1 MEKTPAGRSISL
13 SPSKGLYS
21 SLPRLSRSR
30 LVLCCPVPMRAPMPP
45 DLEEL
50 LASCGFRDPQAAR
63 KRLEELFT
71 DTAEMLALARLSGIL
86 RDALAESPDPD
97 AALFHLARFVEA
109 RGARLALYRSFQ
121 DHPALLDRFVHVVAS
136 SRYLAD
142 ILVRNP
148 DHLAFLSDPETL
160 VRFRAVP
167 ELLAEFERV
176 GALYGSVE
184 EKLDAA
190 RRIHRREI
198 FRIGAADLLGLA
210 DFPAIVRG
218 ISDLADAFVARCL
231 ALAAAP
237 EDAAGLAV
245 VALGKWGGRELNYS
259 SDIDLLFLA
268 RRAADVPAAARAARA
283 LVRAL
288 GERTVEGVV
297 YRVDLRLRPYGSEG
311 ELAPAAARAEEYLAA
326 KARPAERQAMLKARA
341 VAGDTAA
348 GRRFLRRIA
357 PVLLRDGPAARQEVR
372 RLKLRI
378 ERKLDERGHSEGHV
392 KLAPGGIRDV
402 EFIVQALQLEAGR
415 ERPDVLG
422 GHTLEAL
429 ERLEA
434 AGRITPVDAQ
444 ALREAYVFLRTV
456 EHRLQLMENRQ
467 VHRLPKREE
476 DLARLARTLGFRGP
490 GAAQRLLDA
499 YEARARRV
507 RALFDRLLGGRLP
520 GAAASAPVEDLRARL
535 RPAGERLDDATLARA
550 ADALAAV
557 KRPEDLEVRAWK
569 GAGRRWTAAVAAADP
584 PGLLALVSGLLAA
597 RRANIESGDFARLEP
612 PSGTPRP
619 REVTRK
625 TLALFEVALPDDAPP
640 DFWDAFRR
648 DLAERVAQ
656 ALAGDAQG
664 ALDRVIDRVG
674 ETARAQAGPERPSG
688 GLRIELRNDPAARE
702 TELQLRAPDTL
713 GFLFEFAT
721 ALSALRLRVERAVIR
736 TLEDEVYDTFWVV
749 DLQGR
754 RIEDPRA
761 PDALGVAAALVQQFM
776 QLLPRSPD
784 PAQALRQ
791 FTALLHQVFARPD
804 WVREVRDLESPSVL
818 STIAA
823 LLGVSRFLWEDFL
836 LVQHENLFPVVR
848 NVPALE
854 RRTSRARLK
863 RDLARALAEARDP
876 DEALER
882 LNDFKDREMFRLD
895 VRHITGR
902 CGFPEFME
910 SLSDLADLVVERAL
924 AEAARKLRA
933 RMRPP
938 RGAAGSVAALGK
950 FGGRELGLTSD
961 LDLVFVYD
969 DSAPGADA
977 WFQELVRTL
986 VASIR
991 ARREGSFAID
1001 LRLRPYGDA
1010 GSRATSLSGFRAYY
1024 APDGP
1029 ARPFERLALVKLRP
1043 VTGPPA
1049 LTRALV
1055 EARDAFVYSGRPL
1068 DYANLLHLRLRQAAE
1083 LVPAGVADAKYSP
1096 GGLVD
1101 VEYFVQARQIEAGAA
1116 DPSVRVPGT
1125 LDAIVRL
1132 ARGGH
1137 LRAEEA
1143 RGLSETYL
1151 FLRRLID
1158 ALRAARGHAGDSR
1171 IPPATEREFRTL
1183 VRALGYAS
1191 PASLE
1196 AEIRQR
1202 MSFAR
1207 HLWNPVRS

>member
-1 MEKTPAGRSISL
+1 MHTPT
-13 SPSKGLYS
+13 
-21 SLPRLSRSR
+21 
-30 LVLCCPVPMRAPMPP
+30 PP

-50 LASCGFRDPQAAR
+50 LASTKFRDPEAAR
-63 KRLEELFT
+63 RRLQELFT
-71 DTAEMLALARLSGIL
+71 DTGEMLALARISGLL
-86 RDALAESPDPD
+86 RDALADSPDPD
-97 AALFHLARFVEA
+97 AAIFQLARFVEA

-148 DHLAFLSDPETL
+148 DDLAILNDPGALTRLGGASE
-160 VRFRAVP
+160 RI
-167 ELLAEFERV
+167 AEFERV
-176 GALYGSVE
+176 AALYKTSQE
-184 EKLDAA
+184 QLDAA

-210 DFPAIVRG
+210 DFSSITRAL
-218 ISDLADAFVARCL
+218 SDLADAFVSH
-231 ALAAAP
+231 ALARVAPP
-237 EDAAGLAV
+237 EDAQGLV
-245 VALGKWGGRELNYS
+245 VLALGKWGGRELNYS

-268 RRAADVPAAARAARA
+268 RRADDLPAAARAARA
-283 LVRAL
+283 LVGAL

-297 YRVDLRLRPYGSEG
+297 YRVDLRLRPYGNEG
-311 ELAPAAARAEEYLAA
+311 ELVLTVDRAEEYLAE

-357 PVLLRDGPAARQEVR
+357 PILLRDGPTAREQVR

-378 ERKLDERGHSEGHV
+378 EKQLEERGHSEGHV
-392 KLAPGGIRDV
+392 KLAPGGIRDI
-402 EFIVQALQLEAGR
+402 EFLVQALQLEAGR
-415 ERPDVLG
+415 NRPEVLG

-434 AGRITPVDAQ
+434 AGRVAPVDAQ

-467 VHRLPKREE
+467 IHRLPKREE
-476 DLARLARTLGFRGP
+476 DLERLARTMGFRGP

-507 RALFDRLLGGRLP
+507 RALFDRILGDRPAG
-520 GAAASAPVEDLRARL
+520 GAVMPEAEPLRARL

-550 ADALAAV
+550 AEALAAV
-557 KRPEDLEVRAWK
+557 RRPEDVKIQVWK
-569 GAGRRWTAAVAAADP
+569 GHARRWTLAVAAADP
-584 PGLLALVSGLLAA
+584 PGLLPLVSGLLAA
-597 RRANIESGDFARLEP
+597 RRANIESGDFARLEA
-612 PSGTPRP
+612 PSAAGRP
-619 REVTRK
+619 RGSLSRK
-625 TLALFEVALPDDAPP
+625 TLALFEVVPPPDTPP
-640 DFWDAFRR
+640 DFWDA
-648 DLAERVAQ
+648 LARELTELSVRAVE
-656 ALAGDAQG
+656 GDPEG
-664 ALDRVIDRVG
+664 ALDRVIDLVG
-674 ETARAQAGPERPSG
+674 QTARGRAGPERPAGS
-688 GLRIELRNDPAARE
+688 LRIDLRHEPGARE

-713 GFLFEFAT
+713 GFLFQFAT
-721 ALSALRLRVERAVIR
+721 ALAALRLRVERAVIR
-736 TLEDEVYDTFWVV
+736 TLEDEVYDTFWVT

-754 RIEDPRA
+754 RIEDTKA
-761 PDALGVAAALVQQFM
+761 PDALRVAAALVQQFM
-776 QLLPRSPD
+776 ELLPRSPD

-836 LVQHENLFPVVR
+836 LVQHENLFPIVC

-854 RRTSRARLK
+854 RRPSRARLK
-863 RDLARALAEARDP
+863 RDLDRALAGARDP

-902 CGFPEFME
+902 GSFPEFMRA
-910 SLSDLADLVVERAL
+910 LSDLADVVVERAL
-924 AEAARKLRA
+924 AECARKLGA
-933 RMRPP
+933 RRRPP
-938 RGAAGSVAALGK
+938 RGAAASVAALGK
-950 FGGRELGLTSD
+950 FGGRELGLSSD
-961 LDLVFVYD
+961 LDLVFVYR
-969 DSAPGADA
+969 DSEEDAAA
-977 WFQELVRTL
+977 WFLELVRL
-986 VASIR
+986 LRAALR
-991 ARREGSFAID
+991 ARREGSFQID

-1010 GSRATSLSGFRAYY
+1010 GAPATSLEGFRTYY

-1043 VTGPPA
+1043 VTGPRSLA
-1049 LTRALV
+1049 RALL
-1055 EARDAFVYSGRPL
+1055 AIRDAFVYSGRPI
-1068 DYANLLHLRLRQAAE
+1068 DYANLFHLRQRQAAE
-1083 LVPAGVADAKYSP
+1083 LVPPGAVDAKYSP

-1101 VEYFVQARQIEAGAA
+1101 VEYFVQTRQIEAGAA
-1116 DPSVRVPGT
+1116 DPSVRVCGT
-1125 LDAIVRL
+1125 LEAIARL

-1137 LRAEEA
+1137 RRPQEA
-1143 RGLSETYL
+1143 RQLSETYL

-1158 ALRAARGHAGDSR
+1158 ALRATRGQAKDSR
-1171 IPPATEREFRTL
+1171 IPSTSEKEFRTL
-1183 VRALGYAS
+1183 VRALGYPSA
-1191 PASLE
+1191 ASLD

-1207 HLWNPVRS
+1207 HLWDSLRS

>member
-1 MEKTPAGRSISL
+1 ML
-13 SPSKGLYS
+13 S
-21 SLPRLSRSR
+21 
-30 LVLCCPVPMRAPMPP
+30 VPMRATMPA

-50 LASCGFRDPQAAR
+50 LASSGFRDAEAAR
-63 KRLEELFT
+63 RRLEELFR

-86 RDALAESPDPD
+86 RDALADSPDPD
-97 AALFHLARFVEA
+97 AALFHLSRFVEA
-109 RGARLALYRSFQ
+109 RGARLPLYRSFQ
-121 DHPALLDRFVHVVAS
+121 DHPALLDRLVHVVAS

-142 ILVRNP
+142 ILVRQP
-148 DHLAFLSDPETL
+148 DHLAFLSDPGTL
-160 VRFRAVP
+160 ARFRSAP

-176 GALYGSVE
+176 GALYESVE
-184 EKLDAA
+184 ESLEAA
-190 RRIHRREI
+190 RRIHRRET
-198 FRIGAADLLGLA
+198 FRIGAADLLGSA
-210 DFPAIVRG
+210 DFPAIVRA
-218 ISDLADAFVARCL
+218 ISDLADAFVAYGLSR
-231 ALAAAP
+231 AASP
-237 EDAAGLAV
+237 EDAAGLV
-245 VALGKWGGRELNYS
+245 VLALGKWGGRELNYS

-268 RRAADVPAAARAARA
+268 RRAADVPAATRAARA

-311 ELAPAAARAEEYLAA
+311 ELVPAARRAEEYLVR

-348 GRRFLRRIA
+348 GRRFLRRILPA
-357 PVLLRDGPAARQEVR
+357 LLADGPAAREQVR

-378 ERKLDERGHSEGHV
+378 EKQLGERGHAEGHV

-402 EFIVQALQLEAGR
+402 EFLVQALQLEAGR
-415 ERPDVLG
+415 GRPEVLG

-429 ERLEA
+429 GRLEA
-434 AGRITPVDAQ
+434 AGLVAPVDAQ

-476 DLARLARTLGFRGP
+476 DLGRLARTLGFREP

-507 RALFDRLLGGRLP
+507 RALFDRLLARRPAG
-520 GAAASAPVEDLRARL
+520 GAAPAQAETLRARL
-535 RPAGERLDDATLARA
+535 GPAGERLDDATLARA
-550 ADALAAV
+550 AEVLAAV
-557 KRPEDLEVRAWK
+557 RRPEDLEARAWK
-569 GAGRRWTAAVAAADP
+569 GAGRRWTLAVAAADP
-584 PGLLALVSGLLAA
+584 PGLLPLVSGLLAA
-597 RRANIESGDFARLEP
+597 RRANIESGDFARLGP
-612 PSGTPRP
+612 PEGTRRSPG
-619 REVTRK
+619 EVARK
-625 TLALFEVALPDDAPP
+625 ALALFEVTLLEDAPP

-648 DLAERVAQ
+648 DLAGPV
-656 ALAGDAQG
+656 ALAAEGDAQG

-674 ETARAQAGPERPSG
+674 ETARAQAGPERPAG
-688 GLRIELRNDPAARE
+688 GLRIDLRHDPAARE

-736 TLEDEVYDTFWVV
+736 TLEDEVYDTFWVT

-754 RIEDPRA
+754 RIQDPRA
-761 PDALGVAAALVQQFM
+761 TDALRVAAALVQQFM

-818 STIAA
+818 STIAT

-836 LVQHENLFPVVR
+836 LVQHENLFPIVC

-854 RRTSRARLK
+854 RRSSRARLE
-863 RDLARALAEARDP
+863 RDLDRALAGARDP

-902 CGFPEFME
+902 CDFTEFME
-910 SLSDLADLVVERAL
+910 SLSDLADAVVERAL
-924 AEAARKLRA
+924 REAARKLRA

-938 RGAAGSVAALGK
+938 RGAAGGVAALGK
-950 FGGRELGLTSD
+950 FGGRELGLSSD
-961 LDLVFVYD
+961 LDILFVYE
-969 DSAPGADA
+969 DSGEGAAA
-977 WFQELVRTL
+977 WFQELVRAL
-986 VASIR
+986 PAALR
-991 ARREGSFAID
+991 ARREGSFQID

-1010 GSRATSLSGFRAYY
+1010 GAPATSLDAFRAYY

-1043 VTGPPA
+1043 VTGPRFLA
-1049 LTRALV
+1049 RALR
-1055 EARDAFVYSGRPL
+1055 EARDAFVYSGRPV
-1068 DYANLLHLRLRQAAE
+1068 DYGNLLHLRRRQAAE
-1083 LVPAGVADAKYSP
+1083 LVPAGAVDAKYSP
-1096 GGLVD
+1096 GGLTD
-1101 VEYFVQARQIEAGAA
+1101 VEYFVQARQIEAGAG

-1125 LDAIVRL
+1125 LEAIAKL

-1171 IPPATEREFRTL
+1171 LPPASEKEFRTL
-1183 VRALGYAS
+1183 VRALGYPS
-1191 PASLE
+1191 PASLD

-1207 HLWNPVRS
+1207 HLWDAVRA